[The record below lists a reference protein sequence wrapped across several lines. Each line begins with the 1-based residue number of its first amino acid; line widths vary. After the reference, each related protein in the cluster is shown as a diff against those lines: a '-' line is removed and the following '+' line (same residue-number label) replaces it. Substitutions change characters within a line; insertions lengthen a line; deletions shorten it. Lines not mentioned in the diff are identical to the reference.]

1 MARIKRIISLNTES
15 DDLCNRYIS
24 GKEVKKEVIRK
35 EITTST
41 TRKNDNSSSKYDLQ
55 NLRNHETF
63 YPFIRPCFSY
73 LN

>member
-1 MARIKRIISLNTES
+1 MLKKRVFQRIKVSLIGIIEFFVAILH
-15 DDLCNRYIS
+15 R
-24 GKEVKKEVIRK
+24 RK

-73 LN
+73 LNEL